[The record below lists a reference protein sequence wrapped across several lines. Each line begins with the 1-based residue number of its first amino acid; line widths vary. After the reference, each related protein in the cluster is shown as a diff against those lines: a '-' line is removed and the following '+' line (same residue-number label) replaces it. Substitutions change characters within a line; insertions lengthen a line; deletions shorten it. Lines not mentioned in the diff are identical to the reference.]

1 MYHLNKGL
9 DVNPNIMVTNLFY
22 KTCTQNQQKTV
33 FMIFPKSTILK
44 DQPIHHV

>member
-9 DVNPNIMVTNLFY
+9 DGNPNIMVTYLFY

-33 FMIFPKSTILK
+33 FMIFP
-44 DQPIHHV
+44 